1 MAHELFHGCGLT
13 GLLSDIGKVE
23 RDRFLYFTG
32 GSLTSRVGL
41 RWLWFLAFSLGALQA
56 LPDGL
61 VLWPR
66 LSQCEIGKE
75 TVGIRLEYNGDG
87 SGRPTHKD
95 ITLTGMAAVH
105 RRRAGELVPS
115 IHGRTTEG
123 HCAKPVMVTTTTEA
137 FKVASRPQLGGK
149 TLLQGQCFVWVIILL
164 IWTLMLITC

>member
-66 LSQCEIGKE
+66 LSQCEIGEE
-75 TVGIRLEYNGDG
+75 TVWIRLEYDGDG

-105 RRRAGELVPS
+105 RRRAGELELPSMVGRQKDIVPS
-115 IHGRTTEG
+115 RWWWLLLRRLLKLRAGRNSEERHFCKDNALFG
-123 HCAKPVMVTTTTEA
+123 W
-137 FKVASRPQLGGK
+137 SYS
-149 TLLQGQCFVWVIILL
+149 
-164 IWTLMLITC
+164 